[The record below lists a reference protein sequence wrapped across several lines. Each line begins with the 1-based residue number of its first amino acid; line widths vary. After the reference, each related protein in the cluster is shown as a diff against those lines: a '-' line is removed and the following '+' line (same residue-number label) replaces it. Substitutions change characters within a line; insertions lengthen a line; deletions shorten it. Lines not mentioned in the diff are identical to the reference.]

1 MLLWLSLPPKA
12 SLADIRPCSVHDPEQ
27 ALVYARQLADY
38 AEKAK
43 DDLLI
48 VMRVYFEKPR
58 TTVGWKGLI
67 NDPDMNGTYQINRGL
82 KMARKLLLDVTE
94 LGLPTAGEFLGEYM
108 RRPLGRRA
116 SCAIA
121 MCARVST
128 EKKRWRRSERKQGG
142 KLRGKVLGRRN
153 RRREGRRSLRKGR
166 RPEQRKAKKADTIAD
181 VISPQFLADLS
192 SWGAIGAR
200 TTESQVHRELAS
212 ALSMSVGFKN
222 GTVSTLFRSCLLQ
235 LFTCGSELTVRTVR
249 SALRSTRWAPRRPRT
264 PSSRSRSRA

>member
-1 MLLWLSLPPKA
+1 MTVSSSLSGKWCPIALNRL
-12 SLADIRPCSVHDPEQ
+12 SDRSVADTGSPCSVHDPEQ
-27 ALVYARQLADY
+27 ALVYARQLAQY

-94 LGLPTAGEFLGEYM
+94 LGLPTAGEFLGKYDCDERWPASDEHRNAM
-108 RRPLGRRA
+108 RT
-116 SCAIA
+116 SC
-121 MCARVST
+121 CRT
-128 EKKRWRRSERKQGG
+128 ERK
-142 KLRGKVLGRRN
+142 LTL
-153 RRREGRRSLRKGR
+153 S
-166 RPEQRKAKKADTIAD
+166 D

-222 GTVSTLFRSCLLQ
+222 GTVSRLSRA
-235 LFTCGSELTVRTVR
+235 E
-249 SALRSTRWAPRRPRT
+249 
-264 PSSRSRSRA
+264 SSRCRSRSQLSKYI